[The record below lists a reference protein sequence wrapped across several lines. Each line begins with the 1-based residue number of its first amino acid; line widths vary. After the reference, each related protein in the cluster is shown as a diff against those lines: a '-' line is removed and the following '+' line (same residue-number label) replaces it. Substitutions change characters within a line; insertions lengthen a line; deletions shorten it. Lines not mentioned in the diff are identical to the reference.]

1 MKAPLLY
8 AAAKLETAR
17 LELEPL
23 AVVHA
28 ASMYEGFADARMY
41 AWVDAAPP
49 ADVADLAERFA
60 RVG

>member
-23 AVVHA
+23 AVAQAVLV
-28 ASMYEGFADARMY
+28 YEGFGHEACT
-41 AWVDAAPP
+41 AAI
-49 ADVADLAERFA
+49 AHLWRSVS
-60 RVG
+60 